1 MGVGFAVCD
10 IIRNFACFFTI
21 LYMKRFLL
29 FAFVG
34 LLSCLAYAQMPE
46 GYYLKVNGLKKDS
59 LKIRIGEIIRK
70 AKVLEYGS
78 GAGKTWTG
86 FYTTD
91 RYDGN
96 KVRDRYSND
105 VRYFA
110 DNATAEAASAVGGM
124 NIEHSFPKSWWGGT
138 TNQAYKDL
146 FNLMPCEQK
155 INSSKSNYAMGVVTT
170 AKTDNGCTKVGT
182 GMAGKTSAN
191 LWEPADQWKGDFA
204 RSYFYMVTAY
214 SDFEWAGE
222 GLKMLER
229 DEWPTLQEW
238 AYKLLL
244 KWNKQDP
251 VDSIEIARNEAV
263 YGIQGNRNP
272 YVDFPNLAEYVWGD
286 SVDVAFVVDA
296 SWNDTGDVDE
306 PVDSTDV
313 EPGDKGDVELIDMAL
328 IDVNF
333 KQDCA
338 GWEIVNKE
346 LPAGM
351 TSIWLMDPSYGM
363 KATSYSGGAC
373 HAGEAWLISPDIDLT
388 LAHEADITF
397 SHTGKYFGT
406 KEQEATLWMTTDDGE
421 AWQQLPINKYMS
433 GYNWTVVENNTS
445 LMDGCGKMV
454 RVAFCYKGTATASGT
469 WEILKCRV
477 NAKIASA
484 TDDSDQTEDTDML
497 QTVVVN
503 NPRAFYDLSGRPVK
517 SPTKGVYLLGGRK
530 VLLVK

>member
-10 IIRNFACFFTI
+10 IIRNFACYFTI

-328 IDVNF
+328 IDVDF

-351 TSIWLMDPSYGM
+351 TSIWQMDPSYGM

-477 NAKIASA
+477 DAKIASA